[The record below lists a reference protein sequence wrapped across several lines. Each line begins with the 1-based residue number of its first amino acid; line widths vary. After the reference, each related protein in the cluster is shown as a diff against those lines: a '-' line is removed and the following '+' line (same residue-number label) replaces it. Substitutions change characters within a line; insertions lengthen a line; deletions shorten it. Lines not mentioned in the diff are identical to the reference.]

1 MRFVIYSLAILWLST
16 LMTALGV
23 QVRSETEFCW
33 WLAISTST
41 LAVASR
47 FLVVGKDR
55 GGRTFQGHPLLDSDH
70 AALAESAKP
79 GVSCRE
85 T

>member
-55 GGRTFQGHPLLDSDH
+55 GGDFRGHPLLEPETSN
-70 AALAESAKP
+70 LAEEGK
-79 GVSCRE
+79 VSCRE